1 MCCCPTCRLQETLH
15 LTHDALEE
23 LAGRG
28 AIKEVE
34 YLTMS
39 KSMMQINSLAGEVA
53 AKERERARF
62 EPLINMMI
70 REEFQAAFTAWT
82 ACELRRTFHKT
93 EFWKKLVHRRFA
105 FDEKKPQKQTVGG
118 VSRMWLHK
126 LLAALVVISR
136 QDRMFQIGFVLLS
149 VVCHTSSTRETWKL
163 IRGCLENTYGV
174 DIERTFQ
181 PDQLATVRLL
191 EPWTGGRLRKRPR
204 ALID

>member
-1 MCCCPTCRLQETLH
+1 MTQ
-15 LTHDALEE
+15 DALEE
-23 LAGRG
+23 FAERG
-28 AIKEVE
+28 AIKEAE
-34 YLTMS
+34 YLTIS
-39 KSMMQINSLAGEVA
+39 KSMMQINNLTSEIVQR
-53 AKERERARF
+53 ERERARF
-62 EPLINMMI
+62 EPLIKMMI

-82 ACELRRTFHKT
+82 ACELRRTLHT
-93 EFWKKLVHRRFA
+93 SEFWKKLVHRRLA

-149 VVCHTSSTRETWKL
+149 VVCHTSSTHETWKL

-174 DIERTFQ
+174 DIERTFR